1 MVSGFFTS
9 PWDQLRIFSGAA
21 RPIRMARKLVGSMGF
36 SSKNPKNFSTEYS
49 FEAEPSAVRDQQSAQ
64 DNEEADHGLN
74 AER

>member
-1 MVSGFFTS
+1 
-9 PWDQLRIFSGAA
+9 
-21 RPIRMARKLVGSMGF
+21 MARKLVGSMGF

-49 FEAEPSAVRDQQSAQ
+49 FEGEQSALSGQQSAR